1 MKRLSR
7 HILRLFVT
15 AVLLLPGSLA
25 AAAPVWEKVAPVST
39 EVADAITDSYEVR
52 LSDNAI
58 ILTLPDKTSVKVFTI
73 LGQLVAEKQLEA
85 GTWRLPLSAR
95 GIYILKVGT
104 STRRIT
110 I

>member
-1 MKRLSR
+1 MKRLSQ
-7 HILRLFVT
+7 HISRLIAL
-15 AVLLLPGSLA
+15 AVLALA
-25 AAAPVWEKVAPVST
+25 SALADAAPVWEKVAPVTT
-39 EVADAITDSYEVR
+39 EVSESSADSYEVR
-52 LSDNAI
+52 IADHAI
-58 ILTLPDKTSVKVFTI
+58 ILTLPNKTSVKVFTI

-85 GTWRLPLSAR
+85 GTWRLPLPAR